1 MPENPITEDQAV
13 NDLNQ
18 SLDNFLIPQPGK
30 GKSHWPKGK
39 IAAIVLIATLG
50 IGGAGFYGIRTY
62 VSHVAQ
68 KTEVEVKSSLENQR
82 KVKSDALSFMSQ
94 THTSE
99 EIENKL
105 VEAFAS
111 LDETDRT
118 ELVDTYLYGIYNVAA
133 QYSLTDVQTNE
144 ILASCINQ
152 DGTTDFSKLEDEELK
167 KQIEEL
173 EPQHVVLKY
182 LNGSLFWDADYKYF
196 DETFGSYVREDYGKL
211 IHFYSEEKQFSYCD
225 ESQETLYPE
234 IVENR
239 LKELYSLLCTYPDS
253 DIYDIINESYL
264 FYKAVFLGAYSQDYI
279 FADGEVKPEILE
291 RYRSFADATQDEDL
305 RLILTELLSDYAAV
319 NNVKTVP
326 IMEKIKEF
334 CEFYQK

>member
-30 GKSHWPKGK
+30 EKSHWPKGK

-62 VSHVAQ
+62 VSNVAQ

-82 KVKSDALSFMSQ
+82 KEKSDALSFMSQ
-94 THTSE
+94 IHTSE
-99 EIENKL
+99 EIETKL

-111 LDETDRT
+111 LDEADRT
-118 ELVDTYLYGIYNVAA
+118 ELVDTYLYGVYNVAA

-152 DGTTDFSKLEDEELK
+152 DGTIDFSKLEDEDLK

-196 DETFGSYVREDYGKL
+196 DDTFGSYVREDYGKL